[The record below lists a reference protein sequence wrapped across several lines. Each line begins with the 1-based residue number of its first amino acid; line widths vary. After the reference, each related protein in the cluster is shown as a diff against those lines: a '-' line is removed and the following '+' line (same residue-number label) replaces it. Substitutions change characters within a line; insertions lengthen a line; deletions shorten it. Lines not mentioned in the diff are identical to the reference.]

1 MEAIQGIFDGFREFL
16 QNASIM
22 EANKTV
28 YISYILL
35 PYDLIDDD
43 LDFDE
48 AHYATLLLRFDALIE
63 SEIIN
68 QIKDGKGYKYQVNKG
83 KMLFRNHSIVQHV
96 IEYETGT
103 LLLPQATSKQLVVK
117 NMKVFMEV

>member
-16 QNASIM
+16 QDVTIM

-28 YISYILL
+28 HISYISL

-48 AHYATLLLRFDALIE
+48 AHYATLLVRFDALIE
-63 SEIIN
+63 SEIVN
-68 QIKDGKGYKYQVNKG
+68 QIKEGKGYKYHVNKG
-83 KMLFRNHSIVQHV
+83 RMLFRNHSTVQHV
-96 IEYETGT
+96 IEYEAGT
-103 LLLPQATSKQLVVK
+103 PLLTSKQLVVK